1 MKKVLF
7 LECHRDQA
15 VSIAKYLSKSKNYE
29 LFFDES
35 EFYEGDEHFDIIIP
49 GGATSTLK
57 YVQKHG
63 TLKIGEISFTENNLI
78 TYDKIEM
85 LKIVDRIGV
94 PIPKTFTN
102 IDDLD
107 FFPVFFKSLREDGYN
122 ERGIV
127 HNEKELEKL
136 RSSKTVFFQEYI
148 KPKGTYAVG
157 FIANKGVLLTSF
169 SQDERISYPYHGGS
183 GVVLAT
189 IDDSRLVE
197 YTKRIVKEINYSGW
211 GLAEFK
217 YCDRRNDYV
226 FMEVNAKFWASI
238 EFAIINNPDILDL
251 IFGIKIKPQHCKTAI
266 YVDRMF
272 VSNWC
277 EILRSI
283 PYLFTAKHLKT
294 KLIRKVLKER
304 IFGKKKK

>member
-1 MKKVLF
+1 MKRVLF
-7 LECHRDQA
+7 LESHKDQA
-15 VSIAKYLSKSKNYE
+15 ITIAKYLRNSKNYE
-29 LFFDES
+29 LFFDEN
-35 EFYEGDEHFDIIIP
+35 EVYEGDEEFDIIVP

-57 YVQKHG
+57 YVQKFG
-63 TLKIGEISFTENNLI
+63 TLRIGSIVFTQENLI

-94 PIPKTFTN
+94 PIPKTYTN

-127 HNEKELEKL
+127 HNETELEKL
-136 RSSKTVFFQEYI
+136 RSSVTVFFQEYI

-169 SQDERISYPYHGGS
+169 SQEEKISYPYHGGS
-183 GVVLAT
+183 GVVLST
-189 IDDSRLVE
+189 IDDERLVE

-211 GLAEFK
+211 GLAEYK
-217 YCDRRNDYV
+217 YCNRRDDYV

-238 EFAIINNPDILDL
+238 EFAFLNNPDILDL
-251 IFGIKIKPQHCKTAI
+251 IFGVKIKPKHVDTVI
-266 YVDRMF
+266 YTDRMM
-272 VSNWC
+272 VSNLR
-277 EILRSI
+277 EILRSF

-294 KLIRKVLKER
+294 RSLLSVLKKR
-304 IFGKKKK
+304 FFGKKK

>member
-1 MKKVLF
+1 VKRVLF
-7 LECHRDQA
+7 LESQRDQA
-15 VSIAKYLSKSKNYE
+15 ITIAKYLKRSKNYE
-29 LFFDES
+29 LFFDEK
-35 EFYEGDEHFDIIIP
+35 EVYEGDEEFDIIVP

-57 YVQKHG
+57 YVQKFG
-63 TLKIGEISFTENNLI
+63 TLRIGEISFPESNLI

-85 LKIVDRIGV
+85 LKIVEKIGV

-102 IDDLD
+102 INDLD

-127 HNEKELEKL
+127 HNEKELDTI
-136 RSSKTVFFQEYI
+136 RNSKTIFFQEYI
-148 KPKGTYAVG
+148 RPKGTYAVG

-169 SQDERISYPYHGGS
+169 SQEEKISYPYHGGS
-183 GVVLAT
+183 GVVLST
-189 IDDSRLVE
+189 IEDQRLVE

-238 EFAIINNPDILDL
+238 EFAFLNNPDILDL
-251 IFGIKIKPQHCKTAI
+251 IFGVKIKPQNVKTAI
-266 YVDRMF
+266 YTDRML
-272 VSNWC
+272 VSNWR
-277 EILRSI
+277 EIVRSI

-294 KLIRKVLKER
+294 QNLTTVLKKR
-304 IFGKKKK
+304 FFGKKKK